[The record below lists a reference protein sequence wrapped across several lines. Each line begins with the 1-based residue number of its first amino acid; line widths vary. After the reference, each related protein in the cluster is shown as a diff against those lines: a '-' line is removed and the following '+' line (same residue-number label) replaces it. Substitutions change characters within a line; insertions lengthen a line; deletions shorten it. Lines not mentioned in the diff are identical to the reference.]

1 MRLLFSVSDF
11 YESHPTF
18 LKIQEAINTDQK
30 VEDKMK
36 KKVNPTISMMDDI
49 DDDEEE
55 EEEEEENG
63 DEIDLEDESTMKV
76 KFLKLVQC
84 MLFNPLKVQTNSLF
98 IFRMEE
104 LVIYLLSQEFSSLQQ
119 QLSPNSSDERKIEI
133 SSNIELEMIIQL
145 INFLIYSHIDLHD
158 IFPILISL
166 LRKFLLAMVVE
177 KRRTSSIPNILSIFI
192 LFHNTLQSRDNS
204 SLQVFIL
211 LLLLYVIL
219 ENISLF

>member
-30 VEDKMK
+30 VEDKNK
-36 KKVNPTISMMDDI
+36 KENPTISMMDNI
-49 DDDEEE
+49 DDDE

-98 IFRMEE
+98 MHRMEE

-119 QLSPNSSDERKIEI
+119 QPSLNPGDERKIEL
-133 SSNIELEMIIQL
+133 SSQIELEMIIQL
-145 INFLIYSHIDLHD
+145 INFLIYSHHNLND